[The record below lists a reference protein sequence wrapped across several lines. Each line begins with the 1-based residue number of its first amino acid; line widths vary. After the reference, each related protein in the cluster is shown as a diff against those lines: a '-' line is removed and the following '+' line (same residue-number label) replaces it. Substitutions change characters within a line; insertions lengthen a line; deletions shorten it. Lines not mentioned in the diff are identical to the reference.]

1 MYITRP
7 EAYDTM
13 WGKLEAHYDDAS
25 ASVQPAL
32 AGLQRLKPVEDEDYR
47 ALIERVDEVEAA

>member
-1 MYITRP
+1 
-7 EAYDTM
+7 M